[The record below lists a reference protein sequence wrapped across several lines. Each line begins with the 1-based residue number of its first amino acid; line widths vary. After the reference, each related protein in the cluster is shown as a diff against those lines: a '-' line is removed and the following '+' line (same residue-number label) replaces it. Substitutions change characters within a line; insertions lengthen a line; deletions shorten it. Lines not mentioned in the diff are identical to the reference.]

1 MAVEVSSAPDHWEGE
16 DVIITIEEEGK
27 DVALNFE
34 GTVLK
39 ISKSGGEEP
48 TNDVHTFGAKTFS
61 YSSPTGKVTIS
72 IDLVIKNADW
82 DRVRWSGDSTASEGI
97 TVEQRSDKTRL
108 RKRIIIWF
116 VPKANQQKSGT
127 IVVPPNSGP
136 IYRRMYIDAKAVT
149 FDWDFDSGEYKKGTM
164 SFELSSVDSDGYPN
178 EVSQYTP
185 SQGTTTL
192 AVLNTTAHRGTLT
205 WDSTTPAWTAAYRT

>member
-1 MAVEVSSAPDHWEGE
+1 MAIAVSAAPDHWEGE

-27 DVALNFE
+27 DKALNFE

-48 TNDVHTFGAKTFS
+48 TSEAHAFGGKTFS
-61 YSSPTGKVTIS
+61 YGQPRGKVTIS
-72 IDLVIKNADW
+72 VDMVIKNADW
-82 DRVRWSGDSTASEGI
+82 DRVKWSGSSTASANM
-97 TVEQRSDKTRL
+97 TTEQKSNQAQL
-108 RKRIIIWF
+108 RKRIIFWF
-116 VPKANQQKSGT
+116 VPKANQNKSGSV
-127 IVVPPNSGP
+127 VVPSNSGP
-136 IYRRMYIDAKAVT
+136 MFRRMYIDARAVT
-149 FDWDFDSGEYKKGTM
+149 YDWEFDSGEFKKGTM
-164 SFELSSVDSDGYPN
+164 TFEMSAVDSDGYPN

-192 AVLNTTAHRGTLT
+192 ATLNTTTHRGTLT

>member
-1 MAVEVSSAPDHWEGE
+1 MVLAISSAPDHWEGE

-48 TNDVHTFGAKTFS
+48 TSEAHAFGGKTFS
-61 YSSPTGKVTIS
+61 YGQPRGKVTIS
-72 IDLVIKNADW
+72 VDMVIKNADW
-82 DRVRWSGDSTASEGI
+82 DRVKWSGSSTAI
-97 TVEQRSDKTRL
+97 KDMTAEQRSDKAQL
-108 RKRIIIWF
+108 RKRIILWF
-116 VPKANQQKSGT
+116 VPKANQKSSGT
-127 IVVPPNSGP
+127 VVVPPAGGP
-136 IYRRMYIDAKAVT
+136 IFRRIYIDARAVT
-149 FDWDFDSGEYKKGTM
+149 YDWEFDSGEYKKGSM
-164 SFELSSVDSDGYPN
+164 SFELSSVDSNGYPN
-178 EVSQYTP
+178 EISQFTP

-205 WDSTTPAWTAAYRT
+205 WNTTTPAWTASYRT